1 MSENNNFEF
10 ENLSLADLQIGEKAI
25 IKTIKIDKENSIFK
39 LMSLGLKEGSIISLK
54 QKNPTY
60 ILKINETLIAIE
72 SKIAK
77 NIFITKI

>member
-1 MSENNNFEF
+1 MSGNNNFEK
-10 ENLSLADLQIGEKAI
+10 LSLEDLQIGEKAI

-39 LMSLGLKEGSIISLK
+39 LMSLGLKEGSIINLK